1 MVRRDEFLRVGALD
15 PIFTYFNDADFCR
28 RIWKSGRKVYYVPHL
43 QAVHHDHQGGTLV
56 TRRRR
61 FLSVVEFHVGAFRYY
76 RRHSG
81 KPAWHPLNV
90 LVLVGLAG
98 RFLPCIVVHTVREMT
113 GTPRTA

>member
-1 MVRRDEFLRVGALD
+1 M
-15 PIFTYFNDADFCR
+15 
-28 RIWKSGRKVYYVPHL
+28 PHL
-43 QAVHHDHQGGTLV
+43 RAVHHDHQGGTLV
-56 TRRRR
+56 NPRRR

-90 LVLVGLAG
+90 LVILGLAG
-98 RFLPCIVVHTVREMT
+98 RFLPCILVQTVREMT